1 MWENMVA
8 KKIVIFLPKSVDK
21 QFKVQYN
28 KDKIKEREEKQMTM
42 IMDYLN
48 TATILFFILQFIN
61 VVLSTMKTVLTVKA
75 NTHVA
80 MLINTITYTFYSG
93 VVKLMTGQD
102 MVVVLAVTF
111 LTNVIGVY
119 IAMFILEKAKKD
131 VLWKIEVT
139 VPREEMEDILTD
151 ARAIDIPF
159 NYVDIE
165 KYVLLNFY
173 SATQEMSADLK
184 EMLKKHNVK
193 YFVIE
198 SKNLQEKG

>member
-1 MWENMVA
+1 
-8 KKIVIFLPKSVDK
+8 
-21 QFKVQYN
+21 
-28 KDKIKEREEKQMTM
+28 MTM

-48 TATILFFILQFIN
+48 TATILFFTLQFIN

-75 NTHVA
+75 NKHVA

-119 IAMFILEKAKKD
+119 IAMFILEKANKD

-139 VPREEMEDILTD
+139 VPREEMEDVLAD
-151 ARAIDIPF
+151 ARALDIPF

-165 KYVLLNFY
+165 KYVLFNFY
-173 SATQEMSADLK
+173 SATQKMSADLK
-184 EMLKKHNVK
+184 EMLKNHNAK
-193 YFVIE
+193 YFVVE
-198 SKNLQEKG
+198 SKNL